1 MFRNSRVMG
10 ACRLLTS
17 AAAAGAVMVL
27 MGVSGYSQE
36 SLGVPQMGRAVK
48 FDISPPLRTMKP
60 LTGPSEKAADDK
72 GPAGPVGDMRHDPDP
87 VLQSTTG
94 TGVFGGTEAPPA
106 IDANFPGMTGTS
118 QPPDPNGDI
127 GPNHYI
133 QMVNSRFQIFSR
145 TGQSLFGP
153 VNNNTL
159 WAGFGGACQTQNAGD
174 PVVVYD
180 QFADRWL
187 LTQFTTSGSPVLNC
201 VALSVTSDPLG
212 SYYRYAIPAPTF
224 PDYPKY
230 SVWSDGYYINTRE
243 SGGGVLG
250 FYALE
255 REKML
260 VGDPDARFVR
270 FTVAESSAGP
280 NGLLTADADGDTLP
294 PAGAP
299 NYVVGTRDNGVGQPA
314 DALTVYKFH
323 VDWANTANSTFT
335 GPTVIPIAEFDSIF
349 PCTPNSRSCIA
360 QPGTTAKLDILS
372 YRQRPTFRL
381 AYRNFGTHESLVTTQ
396 SVEASAGVAGMRWWE
411 IRLPGGT
418 PTLFQEGT
426 YGPGATDGVH
436 RWMGS
441 IAQDKNGNIALGY
454 SVSSATDVFPGIRFT
469 GRLAS
474 DPLGTMPQG
483 EGVIVN
489 GAGVQTTTSSRW
501 GDYSSMN
508 IDPTDDCTFWYT
520 QEYYVATSSSTYST
534 RIASFRFPDCNAETP
549 RSRADFDG
557 DGKTDLSVFRGPEGT
572 WYMNRST
579 AGFAA
584 AQWGQN
590 GDEIVPGDFDGDGK
604 TDLAVFRPVSVA
616 NAPDYFILKSSD
628 NSFAS
633 ISWGS
638 PGDVALSGDT
648 DGDLKTD
655 FVLYRPSNS
664 TWYVLTSNGRQS
676 SDQFGAANDLPMLMD
691 YEGDGR
697 ANFAVFRSGTWYIA
711 KPSGIP
717 SQNFY
722 ALPFGINGDGPVPA
736 DYDGDGRDDLAV
748 FRPSS
753 GIWYVLRSST
763 SAVAATQFGS
773 VADYPVPGDYDGDGS
788 DDIAVFRQAQGTWF
802 MLQST
807 GGFAAAAFG
816 TNFDLPVPR
825 RYIP

>member
-1 MFRNSRVMG
+1 MMFRCFSRFIRPVDVALVAFAVLFVTVPG
-10 ACRLLTS
+10 LT
-17 AAAAGAVMVL
+17 
-27 MGVSGYSQE
+27 QE
-36 SLGVPQMGRAVK
+36 SLGVPQVGRAVK

-72 GPAGPVGDMRHDPDP
+72 GPGGPVGDMRHDPDP

-94 TGVFGGTEAPPA
+94 SGFFGGTEAPPP
-106 IDANFPGMTGTS
+106 IGANFPGMTGTS

-127 GPNHYI
+127 GPNHYV

-145 TGQSLFGP
+145 TGVSLFGP

-159 WAGFGGACQTQNAGD
+159 WAGFGGTCQSQNAGD

-201 VALSVTSDPLG
+201 VALSVTADPTG
-212 SYYRYAIPAPTF
+212 QYYRYAIPAPTF

-255 REKML
+255 RDQML
-260 VGDPDARFVR
+260 IGNPAARFVR

-294 PAGAP
+294 PVGAP
-299 NYVVGTRDNGVGQPA
+299 NYVVGTRDNGIGQPA
-314 DALTVYKFH
+314 DAVTVYKFH

-335 GPTVIPIAEFDSIF
+335 GPDVLPIASFDSLF
-349 PCTPNSRSCIA
+349 PCTPTSRSCIS
-360 QPGTTAKLDILS
+360 QPGTTTRLDILS

-396 SVEASAGVAGMRWWE
+396 SVEASAGIAGMRWWE

-426 YGPGATDGVH
+426 YGPGATDGIH

-441 IAQDKNGNIALGY
+441 IAQDKNGNMALGY
-454 SVSSATDVFPGIRFT
+454 SVSSATDTFPGIRFT
-469 GRLAS
+469 GRLVN

-483 EGVIVN
+483 EGTIVN
-489 GAGVQTTTSSRW
+489 GAGIQTTTSNRW

-520 QEYYVATSSSTYST
+520 TEYYAATSASTYST
-534 RIASFRFPDCNAETP
+534 RIASFKFPDCTADSP

-557 DGKTDLSVFRGPEGT
+557 DGRTDVSVFRAPEGT
-572 WYMNRST
+572 WYLNRST
-579 AGFAA
+579 AGFTA

-590 GDEIVPGDFDGDGK
+590 GDITVPGDYDADGK
-604 TDLAVFRPVSVA
+604 TDLAVFRPISVPDA
-616 NAPDYFILKSSD
+616 ADYFVLRSSD
-628 NSFAS
+628 NTLRTA
-633 ISWGS
+633 SWGS

-648 DGDLKTD
+648 DGDQKTD
-655 FVLYRPSNS
+655 FVVFRPSNN
-664 TWYVLTSNGRQS
+664 TWYGLTAANRQFTE
-676 SDQFGAANDLPMLMD
+676 QFGTTNDQPMLMD

-697 ANFAVFRSGTWYIA
+697 SNLAVFRFGTWYIA
-711 KPSGIP
+711 KHDVPAA
-717 SQNFY
+717 QNFY
-722 ALPFGINGDGPVPA
+722 AVPFGQTGDSPVPA
-736 DYDGDGRDDLAV
+736 DYDGDNRDDIAV
-748 FRPSS
+748 FRNAF
-753 GIWYVLRSST
+753 GIWYVLQSST
-763 SAVAATQFGS
+763 STVSATQFGVDS
-773 VADYPVPGDYDGDGS
+773 DRPVPGDYDGDGS
-788 DDIAVFRQAQGTWF
+788 DDIAVWRNGTWY
-802 MLQST
+802 LLGST
-807 GGFAAAAFG
+807 AGFSATAFG
-816 TNFDLPVPR
+816 TNFDTPIPA